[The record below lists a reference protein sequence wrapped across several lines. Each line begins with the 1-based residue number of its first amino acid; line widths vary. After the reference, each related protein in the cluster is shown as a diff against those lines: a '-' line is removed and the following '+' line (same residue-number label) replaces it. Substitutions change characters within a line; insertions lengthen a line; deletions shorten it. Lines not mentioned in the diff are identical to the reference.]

1 MVKVVLGDDFWKQVV
16 GRKKSKI
23 LTENVFDWKT
33 IHVDGLLENELK
45 KGESYVKKSSKNNKT

>member
-23 LTENVFDWKT
+23 LTENVFD
-33 IHVDGLLENELK
+33 
-45 KGESYVKKSSKNNKT
+45 